1 MNWWGWMI
9 GGAILLGAELGF
21 VNAQFYLVFIGS
33 AAIIVGVLDA
43 ALPTLAPEWQW
54 ALFAILAVVSM
65 VAFRGPLYRR
75 LHLRLPSMPSGPA
88 GGVLM
93 LPDTLDPGQSCQ
105 VEHAGTFWTVR
116 NEGATAIAAGA
127 PARIVSV
134 QGLTLVV
141 RPEPLPIV

>member
-33 AAIIVGVLDA
+33 AAIIVGLLDA
-43 ALPTLAPEWQW
+43 TLGLAPEWQW
-54 ALFAILAVVSM
+54 ALFALLAVLSM
-65 VAFRGPLYRR
+65 VMFRGPLSRR

-88 GGVLM
+88 GGVLT
-93 LPDTLDPGQSCQ
+93 LPDALAPGHSCQ

-116 NEGATAIAAGA
+116 NEGATVIAPGA
-127 PARIVSV
+127 SARIISV
-134 QGLTLVV
+134 QGLTLLV
-141 RPEPLPIV
+141 RPDPQPQA